1 MGELAVK
8 SSGEIKLSM
17 PVQFLKGVGPARAQ
31 VFAKLGVV
39 TVGDLLEYFPRDWV
53 FAPEPKKI
61 SRLETGET
69 AAIVGLV
76 ESTDFKNYHRPA
88 IFEAMVSDET
98 GICRIIWFNGG
109 YLRDQLHPGQAVMAW
124 GKVGQYKHQLQLTNP
139 KFRVIDAET
148 AGLLGSFYPYAHWR
162 PG

>member
-1 MGELAVK
+1 
-8 SSGEIKLSM
+8 M

-61 SRLETGET
+61 GQLETGEA

-76 ESTDFKNYHRPA
+76 ESTDF
-88 IFEAMVSDET
+88 
-98 GICRIIWFNGG
+98 RI
-109 YLRDQLHPGQAVMAW
+109 
-124 GKVGQYKHQLQLTNP
+124 
-139 KFRVIDAET
+139 T
-148 AGLLGSFYPYAHWR
+148 AGPRYSRRW
-162 PG
+162 